1 MDATVA
7 NLEAE
12 VAALKADKAH
22 AWEVNAELKGEL
34 FNVTTELE
42 AANTTIAQVKSA
54 FKHFTN
60 WLKDY
65 GRAAWVIEQ
74 SVDNISNALDN

>member
-7 NLEAE
+7 SLEAE

-34 FNVTTELE
+34 FSVTTALE
-42 AANTTIAQVKSA
+42 AANSTISQVKTA
-54 FKHFTN
+54 FGHFTG

-65 GRAAWVIEQ
+65 GRAAWVVDQ